1 MKEIYTIIAT
11 FVFIL
16 QSSYGF
22 NYYNP
27 LFCNNRWIPI
37 NKDEQYGFYQHME
50 EVNKKIPKEKNGKK
64 KNIKKFDNNETIDFN
79 QAGEISI
86 LE

>member
-1 MKEIYTIIAT
+1 MKMINTIIAT
-11 FVFIL
+11 FVFMF
-16 QSSYGF
+16 QNSYGF

-27 LFCNNRWIPI
+27 LFCNNHWVPI
-37 NKDEQYGFYQHME
+37 NKDEQYGFYQHMQ
-50 EVNKKIPKEKNGKK
+50 EVNKKIPKKKNYK

>member
-1 MKEIYTIIAT
+1 
-11 FVFIL
+11 
-16 QSSYGF
+16 
-22 NYYNP
+22 
-27 LFCNNRWIPI
+27 
-37 NKDEQYGFYQHME
+37 
-50 EVNKKIPKEKNGKK
+50 VNKKIPKEKNGKK